1 MSETTSKV
9 TMTEREFCE
18 AVGISRVTCWR
29 LRESGKLAYLRI
41 GGKIKYTPRIVE
53 EFLASCE
60 RVVKTL
66 KTK

>member
-1 MSETTSKV
+1 MSEPNPKV
-9 TMTEREFCE
+9 TLTEKEFCQ

-29 LRESGKLAYLRI
+29 LREAGKLTYLRI

-60 RVVKTL
+60 RPAQSL